1 MSRSKGWKVGLL
13 TSFLLVL
20 VLCLPA
26 DADSVPSLL
35 ARKSQPNRGR
45 YICPMELQPL
55 TQTLLRDLPGYI
67 NRLYLRTVG
76 QRADTPMSYA
86 LIASQPELT
95 PLPIESAEYSPPQD
109 ENLHQVFFTVLERQY
124 STQSSTALQHYHWL
138 FLART
143 QTGWQVALMFSRLG
157 SYPADRTKVLTPPRD
172 SSQSLTAQ
180 AIRTWLRDC
189 EAGAVKP

>member
-1 MSRSKGWKVGLL
+1 MSRGRGWKAGLL
-13 TSFLLVL
+13 ASFWLVL
-20 VLCLPA
+20 VPGLPA
-26 DADSVPSLL
+26 YPQAVPPLL
-35 ARKSQPNRGR
+35 AKKTRPDRSR
-45 YICPMELQPL
+45 YTCPAELQPL
-55 TQTLLRDLPGYI
+55 TQTLLRDLPSYI

-76 QRADTPMSYA
+76 QRADNALSYA

-95 PLPIESAEYSPPQD
+95 PLPIGSAEYSPPQD

-124 STQSSTALQHYHWL
+124 SDHRSTELQHYHWL
-138 FLART
+138 FLAQT

-157 SYPADRTKVLTPPRD
+157 AYPADRTRVLTPPRD

-189 EAGAVKP
+189 QAGAVRP